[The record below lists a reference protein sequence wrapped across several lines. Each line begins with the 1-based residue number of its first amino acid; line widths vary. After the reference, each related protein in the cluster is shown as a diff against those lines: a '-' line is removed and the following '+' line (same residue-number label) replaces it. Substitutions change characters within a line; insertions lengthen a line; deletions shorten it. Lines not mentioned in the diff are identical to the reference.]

1 MKGNLV
7 INSYLC
13 FVCSIAVRRKTE
25 KLKNEKPSFEFE
37 RGTNCDGD
45 KSKSI
50 LDSSMVVNG
59 SSNNNNKNSSA
70 FSTNDLSVEET
81 SFMELQDV
89 MNQVR
94 LRLRLIHVPA
104 GTI

>member
-37 RGTNCDGD
+37 RGTNCDSD

-59 SSNNNNKNSSA
+59 SSNNNNNNNSSA

-94 LRLRLIHVPA
+94 LRLIHVPA
-104 GTI
+104 GTR

>member
-13 FVCSIAVRRKTE
+13 FVCLIAVRRKAD
-25 KLKNEKPSFEFE
+25 KLKNEKPSFE
-37 RGTNCDGD
+37 RGTHCNND

-59 SSNNNNKNSSA
+59 SSNDNNNSSA
-70 FSTNDLSVEET
+70 FSTNDLSVEEA

-104 GTI
+104 GAR